1 MACHE
6 IAALRLGLM
15 RVLGLKDEATRQHE
29 LAELGDGAGQAG
41 PLRALCDARD
51 LDSLKRF
58 YEAAVSMLEERVA
71 ATRNDDAK
79 LPYLRSL
86 IILTK
91 KVELDLANQIDNLT
105 RLFTELEQMHDFVH
119 EIYPAD

>member
-15 RVLGLKDEATRQHE
+15 RLLGLKDEAARQHE
-29 LAELGDGAGQAG
+29 LAELGNGASQPG
-41 PLRALCDARD
+41 PIQSMCDPGDLESLR
-51 LDSLKRF
+51 RF
-58 YEAAVSMLEERVA
+58 YETAVSMLEERVA
-71 ATRNDDAK
+71 ATRPEEMK

-105 RLFTELEQMHDFVH
+105 RLYSDLEQMHDYVH

>member
-15 RVLGLKDEATRQHE
+15 RLLGLKDEAARQHE
-29 LAELGDGAGQAG
+29 LAELGNGAGQPG
-41 PLRALCDARD
+41 PIQSMCDPGDLESLR
-51 LDSLKRF
+51 RF
-58 YEAAVSMLEERVA
+58 YETAVSMLEERVA
-71 ATRNDDAK
+71 ATRPEEMK

-105 RLFTELEQMHDFVH
+105 RLYSDLEQMHDYVH

>member
-15 RVLGLKDEATRQHE
+15 RLLGLKDEAARQHE
-29 LAELGDGAGQAG
+29 LAELGDGASQPG
-41 PLRALCDARD
+41 PIRAMCDAAD
-51 LDSLKRF
+51 LESLRRF
-58 YEAAVSMLEERVA
+58 YEAAISMLEERVA
-71 ATRNDDAK
+71 GTRPEDTK

-91 KVELDLANQIDNLT
+91 KVELDLASQIDNLT

>member
-15 RVLGLKDEATRQHE
+15 RVLGLKDEAARQHE
-29 LAELGDGAGQAG
+29 LAELGDGAGQPG
-41 PLRALCDARD
+41 PIRSMCEPGDLESLR
-51 LDSLKRF
+51 RF
-58 YEAAVSMLEERVA
+58 YEASVSTLEERVA
-71 ATRNDDAK
+71 ATRVDDAK

-86 IILTK
+86 VILTK

-105 RLFTELEQMHDFVH
+105 RLYSDLEQMHDFVH

>member
-15 RVLGLKDEATRQHE
+15 RLLGLNDAAARQHE
-29 LAELGDGAGQAG
+29 LAELGDGAVDPG
-41 PLRALCDARD
+41 PIQSMCNPGDLESLR
-51 LDSLKRF
+51 RF
-58 YEAAVSMLEERVA
+58 YETAVSMLEERVA
-71 ATRNDDAK
+71 ATRSDDAK

-86 IILTK
+86 VILTK
-91 KVELDLANQIDNLT
+91 KVEFDLANQIENLT
-105 RLFTELEQMHDFVH
+105 RLFSDLEQMHDFVH

>member
-15 RVLGLKDEATRQHE
+15 RLLDLKDEAARQHE
-29 LAELGDGAGQAG
+29 LAELGDGASQPG
-41 PLRALCDARD
+41 PIRAMCEAADLESLR
-51 LDSLKRF
+51 RF

-71 ATRNDDAK
+71 ATRPDDTK

-91 KVELDLANQIDNLT
+91 KVELDLASQIDNLT
-105 RLFTELEQMHDFVH
+105 RLFNDLEQMHDFVH